1 MLRGEREGRGA
12 WGEQTRVCAPCVC
25 THVCMYTCM
34 RVSWNKPDA
43 ERQTLCD
50 LTSVWGHVYVH
61 VAESLCCTPGTI
73 TTLLIG
79 YIAIQNRASLL
90 AQMLKRQP
98 AVRETRVWSL
108 GQEDPLE
115 KVMAPHSSTLAWK
128 IPWMEEPGGLQSTGS
143 QRVRHDWVNSLSVFL
158 SIQNKKL
165 KNKKGINWGVNITHI
180 GLWFKKKFNQK
191 ITKSLDLNC
200 SLQEWVKA
208 EQEQESGPTETLKWH
223 RMETTRK
230 IQNMEY
236 FAWQKAQS
244 L

>member
-1 MLRGEREGRGA
+1 MLRLRC
-12 WGEQTRVCAPCVC
+12 CA
-25 THVCMYTCM
+25 
-34 RVSWNKPDA
+34 
-43 ERQTLCD
+43 
-50 LTSVWGHVYVH
+50 G
-61 VAESLCCTPGTI
+61 
-73 TTLLIG
+73 
-79 YIAIQNRASLL
+79 ASLAAASRGYAL
-90 AQMLKRQP
+90 VAVCGLPITGLLLCSLVAYRVKRLP
-98 AVRETRVWSL
+98 AKLETRVRSVRKI
-108 GQEDPLE
+108 PLE
-115 KVMAPHSSTLAWK
+115 KEMATHSSILAWR
-128 IPWMEEPGGLQSTGS
+128 IPWMEGPGRLQSTGS

-165 KNKKGINWGVNITHI
+165 KNKKGINWGVNITHK

-244 L
+244 LQEVVLQGKKKRN